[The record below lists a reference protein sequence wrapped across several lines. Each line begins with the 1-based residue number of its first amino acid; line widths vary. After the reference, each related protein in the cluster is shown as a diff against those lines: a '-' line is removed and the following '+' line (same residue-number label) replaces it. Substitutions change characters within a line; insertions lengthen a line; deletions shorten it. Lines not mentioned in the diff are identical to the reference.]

1 MARRGSV
8 YCMANDEMPRVVK
21 IGATLRCPEDRLN
34 DARSTTWAPTCFRI
48 IAQALV
54 EDAFAAEQAIHALL
68 AHRRL
73 EARREFFRV
82 THAEA
87 RALFAAV
94 QLTACPE
101 AAEAGE
107 TDDQVSEG
115 DFASG
120 EHGEA
125 DEAGG
130 PYDLLGETDTPSR
143 VQSGRS
149 QRLAPTGESAQ
160 AAASRLRSWVESK
173 YTHITHREKDTGTK
187 LEALFSAYAAA
198 RPPVHQKPLG
208 RNKFAQMLS
217 AVYPGIGPHKNTTS
231 TVNGL
236 YLLR

>member
-73 EARREFFRV
+73 EARREFFRL

-87 RALFAAV
+87 RALLAAV
-94 QLTACPE
+94 QLTAGPE
-101 AAEAGE
+101 SEAGQ
-107 TDDQVSEG
+107 TS
-115 DFASG
+115 
-120 EHGEA
+120 EA
-125 DEAGG
+125 DE
-130 PYDLLGETDTPSR
+130 PDEPDETDETDDLLGETDKPNR
-143 VQSGRS
+143 AQVGRL

-160 AAASRLRSWVESK
+160 ARLRAWVESK
-173 YTHITHREKDTGTK
+173 YTHITYREKDTGTK
-187 LEALFSAYAAA
+187 LEVLFSAYAAA
-198 RPPVHQKPLG
+198 SPPVHQKPLG

>member
-34 DARSTTWAPTCFRI
+34 DARSTTWAPTCYRI

-54 EDAFAAEQAIHALL
+54 EDAFAAEQALHALL

-101 AAEAGE
+101 SA
-107 TDDQVSEG
+107 TDEQASEG
-115 DFASG
+115 DYEPG
-120 EHGEA
+120 EP
-125 DEAGG
+125 D
-130 PYDLLGETDTPSR
+130 DLLGETDTPSR
-143 VQSGRS
+143 VQSGRLVGAS
-149 QRLAPTGESAQ
+149 RCKQSAQ

-173 YTHITHREKDTGTK
+173 YTHIAYREKDTGTK
-187 LEALFSAYAAA
+187 LEALHAAYTTAS
-198 RPPVHQKPLG
+198 PPVHRRLLG
-208 RNKFAQMLS
+208 KILFGKMLNG
-217 AVYPGIGPHKNTTS
+217 VYPGIGPHKNS
-231 TVNGL
+231 TGSAQV

>member
-1 MARRGSV
+1 MTRRGSV

-34 DARSTTWAPTCFRI
+34 DARSTTWAPTCYRI

-54 EDAFAAEQAIHALL
+54 EDAFAAEQALHALL

-94 QLTACPE
+94 QLTAGPE
-101 AAEAGE
+101 SAADQTGEAGE
-107 TDDQVSEG
+107 WG
-115 DFASG
+115 FASD
-120 EHGEA
+120 EA
-125 DEAGG
+125 DEPDEAGV
-130 PYDLLGETDTPSR
+130 LLGAPSR
-143 VQSGRS
+143 DRSGRL

-160 AAASRLRSWVESK
+160 AAASRLRAWVESK
-173 YTHITHREKDTGTK
+173 YTHITYREKDTGTK
-187 LEALFSAYAAA
+187 LEVLFSAYAAA
-198 RPPVHQKPLG
+198 SPPVHQKPLG

-217 AVYPGIGPHKNTTS
+217 AVYPGIGPHKNTAS